1 MKLTR
6 FWPAL
11 IYALPAFIAAIML
24 TGCAPSAS
32 EAITLHVKVTANAV
46 ADGVPHQGSS
56 VLEINLRRTPNS
68 LSGMAARMKLK
79 GEAVILDMGN
89 GRTAY
94 FLLKDYVHDILNGYD
109 VAPSAGS
116 VDETSFDKLRAAS
129 GVIDVPR
136 KQYPKSAAF
145 RDEADPTT
153 VYEVDPD
160 DFATAFGPGVELTGL
175 TLELVD
181 EPVTEKIAQR
191 LAWLEQARGGRLVP
205 IEGNRIATKDASFG
219 QLTRQSDF
227 ITLRL
232 E

>member
-1 MKLTR
+1 MLC
-6 FWPAL
+6 
-11 IYALPAFIAAIML
+11 AFIAAFML
-24 TGCAPSAS
+24 SGCAPSAS
-32 EAITLHVKVTANAV
+32 EAITLHVKVTAHAV
-46 ADGVPHQGSS
+46 ADGVPHEGSS

-94 FLLKDYVHDILNGYD
+94 FVLKDYVHDILNGYD

-136 KQYPKSAAF
+136 KRYPKIAAF
-145 RDEADPTT
+145 KNETDPTT

-160 DFATAFGPGVELTGL
+160 DFAAAFGPGVELKGL

-181 EPVTEKIAQR
+181 EPATNRIKD
-191 LAWLEQARGGRLVP
+191 RLVWLQP
-205 IEGNRIATKDASFG
+205 GSTEPLIPGNIGRKMNELSFSELVKHGAFKTLETK
-219 QLTRQSDF
+219 
-227 ITLRL
+227 
-232 E
+232 

>member
-1 MKLTR
+1 MLS
-6 FWPAL
+6 AL
-11 IYALPAFIAAIML
+11 IAALML
-24 TGCAPSAS
+24 AGCAPAG
-32 EAITLHVKVTANAV
+32 ENKITLNVKVTAHAL
-46 ADGVPHQGSS
+46 ADGVPHEGSS
-56 VLEINLRRTPNS
+56 VLEIKLRRTPNS
-68 LSGMAARMKLK
+68 LSGMAMSMKLK
-79 GEAVILDMGN
+79 GEAVILDMGRD
-89 GRTAY
+89 RTAY

-116 VDETSFDKLRAAS
+116 VDETSFDKLQAAS

-136 KQYPKSAAF
+136 KQYPKIAAF
-145 RDEADPTT
+145 KDETDPAT

-160 DFATAFGPGVELTGL
+160 DFADAFGPGVELTGL

-181 EPVTEKIAQR
+181 EPMTEKIAQR
-191 LAWLEQARGGRLVP
+191 LAWLEPARGGRLVP

-219 QLTRQSDF
+219 QLTKQSDF